1 MITNETIT
9 ARFAA
14 DRHATIA
21 WKQQLSAD
29 LNAIVA
35 AYGAADKPAD
45 TIATAAAEIGIDRV
59 RAIIAT
65 LTVYRVAMCDRR
77 IGDDTAAWAQTIADA
92 LDADAAR
99 RVGLITDA
107 IHPAHLDQLARAAAA
122 EYVEP
127 EIVTE
132 TAEVET
138 AETETTP
145 ATETETTETAAAAEP
160 EAETTAGPETAERAG
175 EPHYLPAAAAQE
187 EMTPGLNP
195 MCREC
200 TRCGIDC
207 KGTTCRSFTG
217 CIYREWLGSRKRS
230 ETPAHITDAST
241 AKLLDYWDYVRRL
254 SYSAATAMTRSWVL
268 DELTRRDPAGH
279 DRWVDDNAPGD
290 YDATLRDF
298 IRCDDAHVAW
308 YAPQC
313 DATWRPGDAVREGAE
328 V

>member
-1 MITNETIT
+1 MITNNTIT

-14 DRHATIA
+14 DRHTTIA
-21 WKQQLSAD
+21 WKRQLSAD
-29 LNAIVA
+29 LDAIVT

-45 TIATAAAEIGIDRV
+45 TIAAAAAEIGIDRV
-59 RAIIAT
+59 RAIVAT
-65 LTVYRVAMCDRR
+65 LAAYRVAMHDRR

-92 LDADAAR
+92 LDADAAE

-107 IHPAHLDQLARAAAA
+107 IHPAHLDQLARAAA

-127 EIVTE
+127 ETVE
-132 TAEVET
+132 TVET
-138 AETETTP
+138 AETTTETAQAAEPETEP
-145 ATETETTETAAAAEP
+145 ETETTERAA
-160 EAETTAGPETAERAG
+160 

-187 EMTPGLNP
+187 EKTPGLNP

-200 TRCGIDC
+200 THCGIDC
-207 KGTTCRSFTG
+207 KGTTCRAFTG

-268 DELTRRDPAGH
+268 SELARRDPEGY
-279 DRWVDDNAPGD
+279 DRWVDDDTPGD
-290 YDATLRDF
+290 YDARLRDF

-308 YAPQC
+308 LCPQT
-313 DATWRPGDAVREGAE
+313 ATTWHPGDAREGARA
-328 V
+328 